1 VTPRSPLS
9 LRPAGHQQTA
19 LRRNP
24 LPLPLAALL
33 AYTLLLVYGSLSPWT
48 GWRSLGVGPLAF
60 LGAPW
65 PAYITAFD
73 VTLNVLA
80 YLPLGLLLALALH
93 PRPQA
98 ARGVVASI
106 VIAAGFSVLIE
117 GAQSYLPAR
126 VASNV
131 DFLAN
136 IAGAAIGALAGAAMA
151 PALIDDLRLAQAR
164 RRWLRPHAAVVL
176 TLVALWP
183 LAQTHPGPMLFGNG
197 ELDRELLASLRGLF
211 GRMAPDFDAG
221 RFAAAEVLV
230 TACAMLGAGAA
241 MTVGLKAQA
250 PRRRLL
256 MATVICALAA
266 KVITYGHEFGPERA
280 FGWLTTGALAG
291 LAIGLLAMV
300 AVAATASARAAALL
314 ATAALLVLVVT
325 VNAVPSNPYHAHWL
339 SEWRPGHLRNVA
351 AAVEW
356 LARAWPYAMV
366 AALLWGLWRTRRR
379 PGAGRG
385 HSTSRP
391 RSAS

>member
-1 VTPRSPLS
+1 MIPQSPPAPRRAEHRHAP
-9 LRPAGHQQTA
+9 
-19 LRRNP
+19 
-24 LPLPLAALL
+24 PLPLAALL
-33 AYTLLLVYGSLSPWT
+33 AYCLLLVYGSLSPWT
-48 GWRSLGVGPLAF
+48 GWRSLGVGPFAF
-60 LGAPW
+60 LTAPW

-93 PRPQA
+93 PRLRA
-98 ARGVVASI
+98 AKAVVASTA
-106 VIAAGFSVLIE
+106 IAALVSLLLE

-126 VASNV
+126 IASNA
-131 DFLAN
+131 DLMAN
-136 IAGAAIGALAGAAMA
+136 IVGAAIGAQAGAAMA
-151 PALIDDLRLAQAR
+151 PALIDDLRLAQLR
-164 RRWLRPHAAVVL
+164 RRWLRPHVAAVL

-183 LAQTHPGPMLFGNG
+183 LAQLHPGPMLFGNG
-197 ELDRELLASLRGLF
+197 QLDRQLVVSLLGLF
-211 GRMAPDFDAG
+211 GRMAPVFDAG

-241 MTVGLKAQA
+241 MTAVLTEQA

-256 MATVICALAA
+256 VALVVCALAA
-266 KVITYGHEFGPERA
+266 KAITYGHEFGPERA
-280 FGWLTTGALAG
+280 FGWLTTGAVAG

-300 AVAATASARAAALL
+300 GVASTASARAAALL
-314 ATAALLVLVVT
+314 ATVALLVLVVT

-356 LARAWPYAMV
+356 LARAWPYAML
-366 AALLWGLWRTRRR
+366 AALLWGLWPAKRQSD
-379 PGAGRG
+379 AGRG

-391 RSAS
+391 RAAS